1 MKLLNRQIEDVNYRC
16 PLHSDSPIIKT
27 WADVDNERV
36 RTERNRDVEME
47 NVTLSFDGCNEP
59 QAHTDTDPKVSVS
72 DLVRHL
78 LSPEKYH
85 TYAIYLREEVH
96 APSGG

>member
-1 MKLLNRQIEDVNYRC
+1 LLNRQIQDVNYRY
-16 PLHSDSPIIKT
+16 PLHGDSPIIKT

-36 RTERNRDVEME
+36 RTEKNRDVEME

-72 DLVRHL
+72 DLVSHL
-78 LSPEKYH
+78 LSPDTYH

-96 APSGG
+96 APPGG